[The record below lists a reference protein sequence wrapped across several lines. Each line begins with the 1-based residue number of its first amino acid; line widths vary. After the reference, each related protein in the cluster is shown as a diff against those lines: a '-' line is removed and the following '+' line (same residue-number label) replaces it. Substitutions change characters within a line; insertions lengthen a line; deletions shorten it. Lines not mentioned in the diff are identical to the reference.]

1 MQMKR
6 KFRNGLAL
14 LSMLCMIVTL
24 CQSNITVFAT
34 EASSVT
40 SGTDGNGFTVDN
52 TGALVSYTG
61 VGGDITVP
69 STATS
74 ISSNVFAG
82 NTAITSVTIPASVAV
97 MGTGIFTNCTSL
109 TSVTI
114 QGNISSIPSQTFLD
128 CENLKS
134 VYVPAS
140 VTSIEAEAFS
150 DCVSLSGITI
160 PSGVATIGEKA
171 FYGCASLTGVS
182 IPAAV
187 SSIGNNAFS
196 GSTNLTAYTVESA
209 NAYYSSYNGCL
220 YNKSMTKLLSCPEGR
235 SSAQIADGTKIIGS
249 YSFYNCVAIN
259 SLTLPS
265 TITTIESDAF
275 TGSGIKDITI
285 LSGVTSIGVQS
296 SWIADV
302 IYGEN
307 DSTAETYAASNDIV
321 FQAVSSSANSD
332 STDTESGN
340 TGTEVVVDIN
350 GNNTAGNNTAG
361 NNAGTTTNSG
371 TVSTTAAST
380 TNAAIGANTSGA
392 TAVAAAH
399 EKDATPKTGDG
410 INPIFFFCIAVLLLG
425 IYLFMSGKKRA
436 SN

>member
-1 MQMKR
+1 MQMKK

-24 CQSNITVFAT
+24 YQSNTTVFAT
-34 EASSVT
+34 EVSSQT

-82 NTAITSVTIPASVAV
+82 NTSITSVTIPASVAV

-114 QGNISSIPSQTFLD
+114 QGNISSIPAQTFLD

-140 VTSIEAEAFS
+140 VTSIGAEAFS

-187 SSIGNNAFS
+187 SSIGSNAFT

-249 YSFYNCVAIN
+249 YAFYNCVAIN
-259 SLTLPS
+259 SLSLPS
-265 TITTIESDAF
+265 SVTTIESDAF

-302 IYGEN
+302 IYGESN
-307 DSTAETYAASNDIV
+307 SAAETYAASNDIV
-321 FQAVSSSANSD
+321 FQTVSSSTDGD
-332 STDTESGN
+332 STETESGN

-350 GNNTAGNNTAG
+350 GNSTAG
-361 NNAGTTTNSG
+361 NNAGATTNSG
-371 TVSTTAAST
+371 TVSNTVAGT
-380 TNAAIGANTSGA
+380 TNATVGANTSGA

>member
-1 MQMKR
+1 MKK

-24 CQSNITVFAT
+24 YQSNTTVFAT
-34 EASSVT
+34 EASTGT
-40 SGTDGNGFTVDN
+40 SSTDGNGFTVDN

-114 QGNISSIPSQTFLD
+114 QGNISSIPSQTFFN

-140 VTSIEAEAFS
+140 VTSIGAEAFS

-160 PSGVATIGEKA
+160 PSEVATIGEKA

-187 SSIGNNAFS
+187 SSIGSNAFS

-259 SLTLPS
+259 SLSLPS
-265 TITTIESDAF
+265 SVTTIEADAF

-296 SWIADV
+296 SWAADV

-307 DSTAETYAASNDIV
+307 DSAAETYAASNDIV
-321 FQAVSSSANSD
+321 FQTVSSSAD
-332 STDTESGN
+332 SDTESDN
-340 TGTEVVVDIN
+340 TGTEVVVDVN
-350 GNNTAGNNTAG
+350 GNSTAG

-371 TVSTTAAST
+371 TVSNTATGT
-380 TNAAIGANTSGA
+380 TNATIGASTSGA

-436 SN
+436 AN